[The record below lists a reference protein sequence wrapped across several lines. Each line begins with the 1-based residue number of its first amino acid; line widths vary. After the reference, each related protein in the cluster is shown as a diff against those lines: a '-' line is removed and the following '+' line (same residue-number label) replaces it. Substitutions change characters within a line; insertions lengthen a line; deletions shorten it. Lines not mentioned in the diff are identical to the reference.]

1 MSQRDEIP
9 TELCEYQGQ
18 RRRSRRWLSGDSLA
32 MNAERKQAGKS
43 QASALANCLKN
54 VDKDGL
60 TNQRQNDGGDL
71 NSKKAIL
78 SDGLFG

>member
-1 MSQRDEIP
+1 
-9 TELCEYQGQ
+9 
-18 RRRSRRWLSGDSLA
+18 
-32 MNAERKQAGKS
+32 MNAIKQAGKS
-43 QASALANCLKN
+43 QASALANCLKK

-60 TNQRQNDGGDL
+60 HNQRQNDSGDL